1 MQAILGYLV
10 FNEPLALRWWIG
22 ASFILAGTIL
32 LSQSQKRLEESEN
45 QKKKQ

>member
-1 MQAILGYLV
+1 LGYLV

-32 LSQSQKRLEESEN
+32 LSQSQKRLEEQEKN
-45 QKKKQ
+45 IDKKND

>member
-1 MQAILGYLV
+1 MV

-32 LSQSQKRLEESEN
+32 LSQSQKKLE
-45 QKKKQ
+45 KKKDE